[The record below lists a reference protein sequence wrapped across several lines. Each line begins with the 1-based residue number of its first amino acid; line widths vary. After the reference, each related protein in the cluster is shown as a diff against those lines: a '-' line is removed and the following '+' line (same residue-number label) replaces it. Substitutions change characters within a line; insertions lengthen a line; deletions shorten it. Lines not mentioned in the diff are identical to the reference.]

1 MRCPRCQAENPAAAK
16 FCSDCGARLE
26 ASCPGCGHANAP
38 GARFCNE
45 CGRALDQV
53 EAPVYRAGVE
63 SAASYTPKHLADRVL
78 GYRSALEGERKQVTV
93 LFVDI
98 VESSRLAEQLDPEV
112 MHRLMDRTLRLMA
125 GTVHRYEGTVN
136 QFLGDGLMA
145 LFGAPVALEDHAF
158 RAVQAA
164 LTIRETVAGYSEQLK
179 REQGVELQL
188 RLGLNSGLVV
198 VGKIGDDLRMD
209 YTAVGDTTNLAA
221 RMQTQAEPG
230 TILITDATHRLVSD
244 YVRWESLG
252 SVLVKGRSTPIAV
265 FKVVGRQRR
274 RTRLEI
280 AADLGLTGLVGR
292 RRELATLGDCFARVK
307 AGRGHVVGI
316 VGEPGVGKSRLLHE
330 FRTSFQAEDVTW
342 LEAHCAPYGQ
352 TMPYLPL
359 LEMCKANFNIDDDD
373 NPLQIDQKLRQGLR
387 QLEPDLASIL
397 PYLRELLGAA
407 GQDETL
413 RHLDP
418 KDKRQRTFEAL
429 RRLVFAGAQQR
440 PVVFIFEDLHWVD
453 RTSEDFLA
461 FAVESLAAVPALLLT
476 TCRPGYTARW
486 TDKTYY
492 TQVALD
498 LLAEREV
505 ETMLERLLGI
515 TKAPSELVRVV
526 WEKAEGNPLF
536 VEEIVRSLRE
546 HGLVDVRDGSLV
558 WRGGGEIQ
566 FPGTVQDIIRA
577 RLDRLEEPVK
587 RTAQTASVIGRG
599 FALAVLSRVAERPT
613 EVSHDLDALKRLELV
628 HETRLYPELEY
639 GFTHAVIQDV
649 AYQTLLLQRRREL
662 HGAIGHAIEELYA
675 DRLDEQ
681 AAILAYHYARSEQ
694 ADRAIAYALRAGD
707 RAARLHANAEA
718 TTYYEQALTMA
729 RARGATPD
737 GQRAVIDATI
747 RLAAVGVT
755 RQDVIERDRANLEQ
769 ARALAEGLRDDP
781 RLAQVLY
788 WLGRIAYVLAQ
799 PSTAI
804 GFAQRSL
811 DIAERLGDE
820 GLAAPPVNL
829 MGRIYWQKSDYRQAS
844 QLLARGTAQMR
855 RLGNKTEESTAAGF
869 AAFALGLIGQ
879 FDRALGHADHALA
892 LAQEIKNPFAEAAV
906 FLNRAVVYG
915 ERGDW
920 PLALSDFENAR
931 GIAEEIGDLFRVYVA
946 TCFEGH
952 VRTMSGH
959 PGPGRRLIEESLALG
974 EQLGSRFVLAREKSF
989 LASAL
994 LALGETDAVPAL
1006 CHEAVRLGEEAEDRF
1021 PQAYAHCTLGEMLL
1035 RTDPSRRPEGERL
1048 MERAIDILQEL
1059 GTRPELAR
1067 TYVRYARCLLGLGDR
1082 DRALA
1087 LLDSAAALSREMGMT
1102 RHVAEIDALRSGEK
1116 S

>member
-1 MRCPRCQAENPAAAK
+1 MRCPRCQAENPASAK

-26 ASCPGCGHANAP
+26 TLCPGCGHANAP

-45 CGRALDQV
+45 CGRALDHA
-53 EAPVYRAGVE
+53 EAPAE
-63 SAASYTPKHLADRVL
+63 AAVPYTPKHLADRVL

-98 VESSRLAEQLDPEV
+98 VDSSRLAEQLDPEV

-179 REQGVELQL
+179 REQGVELEL

-221 RMQTQAEPG
+221 RMQALAEPG
-230 TILITDATHRLVSD
+230 TILMTDATHRLVSD
-244 YVRWESLG
+244 YVRWEALG
-252 SVLVKGRSTPIAV
+252 EVLVKGRSAPVSV
-265 FKVVGRQRR
+265 FKVLGRQRR

-280 AADLGLTGLVGR
+280 GAHLGLTGLVGR
-292 RRELATLGDCFARVK
+292 QRELAILGDCFARIK
-307 AGRGHVVGI
+307 GGRGHVVGI

-330 FRTSFQAEDVTW
+330 FRTSFQSEDIAW
-342 LEAHCAPYGQ
+342 LEGHCAPYGQ

-359 LEMCKANFNIDDDD
+359 LEMCKASFNIDDDD
-373 NPLQIDQKLRQGLR
+373 NPLQIDQKLRQGLQ
-387 QLEPDLASIL
+387 QLEPEVASAL

-407 GQDETL
+407 GQDESL

-429 RRLVFAGAQQR
+429 RRLMFARDRQR
-440 PVVFIFEDLHWVD
+440 PVVFIFEDLHWID

-461 FAVESLAAVPALLLT
+461 FAIETLAAVPALLLT
-476 TCRPGYTARW
+476 TCRPGYAARW
-486 TDKTYY
+486 SDKTYC

-515 TKAPSELVRVV
+515 VGPPADLVRVV

-558 WRGGGEIQ
+558 WRGDRDVQ

-577 RLDRLEEPVK
+577 RLDRLDEHVK

-613 EVSHDLDALKRLELV
+613 EVPHDLDALKRLELV
-628 HETRLYPELEY
+628 HETRLYPEPEY
-639 GFTHAVIQDV
+639 GFKHGVIQDV

-694 ADRAIAYALRAGD
+694 TDRAIAYALRAGD

-718 TTYYEQALTMA
+718 TTYYEQALAMA
-729 RARGATPD
+729 RARSATAD
-737 GQRAVIDATI
+737 VQRALIDSTV
-747 RLAAVGVT
+747 RLAAVGLT
-755 RQDVIERDRANLEQ
+755 RQDVIERDRANLEE
-769 ARALAEGLRDDP
+769 ARTLAGALGDEP
-781 RLAQVLY
+781 RLGQVLY
-788 WLGRIAYVLAQ
+788 WLGRVAYVLAQ
-799 PSTAI
+799 PSRAI
-804 GFAQRSL
+804 DFAQRSL

-820 GLAAPPVNL
+820 GLAAPPVSL

-844 QLLARGTAQMR
+844 QLLARGAAQMR
-855 RLGNKTEESTAAGF
+855 RLGNKTEEATAAGF
-869 AAFALGLIGQ
+869 AAFALGLMGEFEQ
-879 FDRALGHADHALA
+879 ALGYADHALE
-892 LAQEIKNPFAEAAV
+892 LAHEIKNPFAEAAV
-906 FLNRAVVYG
+906 FLNRAVVHG

-920 PLALSDFENAR
+920 PLALSDFDNAR
-931 GIAEEIGDLFRVYVA
+931 RIAEEIGDLFRVYVA
-946 TCFEGH
+946 KCFEGH

-974 EQLGSRFVLAREKSF
+974 EQIGSRFVLARQKSF
-989 LASAL
+989 LAAAL
-994 LALGETDAVPAL
+994 LALGEVDGVAAL
-1006 CHEAVRLGEEAEDRF
+1006 CREAIRLGEAAEDRF
-1021 PQAYAHCTLGEMLL
+1021 PQGHAHRTLAEMLL
-1035 RTDPSRRPEGERL
+1035 RTDAASRAEGERL
-1048 MERAIDILQEL
+1048 MRQAIDILQEL

-1067 TYVRYARCLLGLGDR
+1067 THVRYARRLLDLGDR
-1082 DRALA
+1082 ERALA
-1087 LLDSAAALSREMGMT
+1087 LLDSAATLSREMAMT
-1102 RHVAEIDALRSGEK
+1102 GHLAEIDALRGGVRP
-1116 S
+1116 

>member
-1 MRCPRCQAENPAAAK
+1 MRCPRCQADNPPSAK

-38 GARFCNE
+38 GAHFCNE
-45 CGRALDQV
+45 CGRALDHA
-53 EAPVYRAGVE
+53 EAPVE
-63 SAASYTPKHLADRVL
+63 AAAPYTPKHLADRVL

-98 VESSRLAEQLDPEV
+98 VESSRLAERLDPEV

-179 REQGVELQL
+179 REQGVEVQL

-221 RMQTQAEPG
+221 RLQALAEPG
-230 TILITDATHRLVSD
+230 TILMTDATHRLVSD
-244 YVRWESLG
+244 YVRWEALG
-252 SVLVKGRSTPIAV
+252 DALVKGRTTPVAV
-265 FKVVGRQRR
+265 FKVLGRQRR

-280 AADLGLTGLVGR
+280 GADLGLTGLVGR
-292 RRELATLGDCFARVK
+292 QRELAILGDCFARIK
-307 AGRGHVVGI
+307 TGRGHVVGI

-330 FRTSFQAEDVTW
+330 FRTSVRSEDVTW
-342 LEAHCAPYGQ
+342 LEGHCAPYGQ

-359 LEMCKANFNIDDDD
+359 LEMCKANFSIDDDD

-387 QLEPDLASIL
+387 QLEPELASAL

-429 RRLVFAGAQQR
+429 RRLVFAGGRQR
-440 PVVFIFEDLHWVD
+440 PVVFIFEDLHWID

-461 FAVESLAAVPALLLT
+461 FAIESLSAAPTLLLT

-492 TQVALD
+492 AQVALD

-515 TKAPSELVRVV
+515 SRPPADLVRVV

-558 WRGGGEIQ
+558 WRGNRDVQ

-577 RLDRLEEPVK
+577 RLDRLDEHVK
-587 RTAQTASVIGRG
+587 RTAQIASVIGRG
-599 FALAVLSRVAERPT
+599 FALAVLLRVAERPG
-613 EVSHDLDALKRLELV
+613 EVPHDLDTLKRLELV
-628 HETRLYPELEY
+628 HETRLYPEPEY
-639 GFTHAVIQDV
+639 GFKHGVIQDV

-718 TTYYEQALTMA
+718 TTYYEQALAMA
-729 RARGATPD
+729 RARGATAD
-737 GQRAVIDATI
+737 GQRAVVDATV

-755 RQDVIERDRANLEQ
+755 RQDVIERDRANLEE
-769 ARALAEGLRDDP
+769 ARILAEALRDEP
-781 RLAQVLY
+781 RLAHVLY
-788 WLGRIAYVLAQ
+788 WLGRVAYVLAQ

-811 DIAERLGDE
+811 DIAERLSDE

-855 RLGNKTEESTAAGF
+855 RLGNKTEEATAAGF
-869 AAFALGLIGQ
+869 AAFALGLMGQ
-879 FDRALGHADHALA
+879 FDQALGYADHGLE
-892 LAQEIKNPFAEAAV
+892 LAQEIKNPFAAAAV
-906 FLNRAVVYG
+906 FLNRAVVHG

-920 PLALSDFENAR
+920 PLAFSDFENAR
-931 GIAEEIGDLFRVYVA
+931 RIAEEIGDLFRVYVA
-946 TCFEGH
+946 KCFEGH

-974 EQLGSRFVLAREKSF
+974 EQLGTPFVLARQKSF
-989 LASAL
+989 LAAAL
-994 LALGETDAVPAL
+994 LALGQADAVPAL
-1006 CHEAVRLGEEAEDRF
+1006 CHEAIRLGEATEDRF
-1021 PQAYAHCTLGEMLL
+1021 PQGHAHRTLAEMRL
-1035 RTDPSRRPEGERL
+1035 RTDPTDRAEGERL
-1048 MERAIDILQEL
+1048 MERAIDILQGL

-1067 TYVRYARCLLGLGDR
+1067 TYVRYARCLLDLGDR

-1087 LLDSAAALSREMGMT
+1087 LLDSAAALSREMTMT
-1102 RHVAEIDALRSGEK
+1102 GDLAEIDTLRGGEK